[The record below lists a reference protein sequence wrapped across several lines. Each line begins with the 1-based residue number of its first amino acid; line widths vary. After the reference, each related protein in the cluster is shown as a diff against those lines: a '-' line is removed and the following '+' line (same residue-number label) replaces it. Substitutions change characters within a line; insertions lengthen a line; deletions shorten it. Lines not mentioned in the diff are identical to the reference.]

1 MKISVAYNEQVRSAW
16 IPIQVAEDINVQQA
30 IEQSGILQ
38 RFPDIDLNKQRVGI
52 FGRLVKLDTPLHDGD
67 RVEIY
72 RQIIKIQDDDDDEDD
87 D

>member
-1 MKISVAYNEQVRSAW
+1 MKVSVAYNEQIRGAW
-16 IPIQVAEDINVQQA
+16 IPIQVSDQA
-30 IEQSGILQ
+30 CVLEAIQQSGILD

-52 FGRLVKLDTPLHDGD
+52 FGKLVKLDTPVHDGD

-72 RQIIKIQDDDDDEDD
+72 RQIIKELGDDDEDD

>member
-1 MKISVAYNEQVRSAW
+1 MRVSVAYNEQIRSAW
-16 IPIQVAEDINVQQA
+16 IPIQVTEDINVQQA

-52 FGRLVKLDTPLHDGD
+52 FGKLVKLDTPLHDGD

-72 RQIIKIQDDDDDEDD
+72 RQIIKVQDDDDDDD
-87 D
+87 DD